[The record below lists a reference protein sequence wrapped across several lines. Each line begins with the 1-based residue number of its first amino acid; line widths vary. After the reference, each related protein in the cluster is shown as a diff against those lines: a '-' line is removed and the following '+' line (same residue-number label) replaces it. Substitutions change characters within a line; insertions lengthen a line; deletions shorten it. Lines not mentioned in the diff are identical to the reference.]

1 MQENNQENP
10 QQPSS
15 QSSASDEPG
24 MEPQLTENEAS
35 TVSPDQ
41 EATETLP
48 PVPRMEPQ
56 LAENAASNVSPDQ
69 ETTETL
75 PPVPEPV
82 KVTPEPVVTAP
93 VPPAKVPTPNFVA
106 PKPVASAAM
115 PPRVAPAKKSR
126 WKLWTIL
133 AAVILILVGGG
144 TAFAVYHHEYR
155 HVALPGTQ
163 IAQES
168 VAGMNEKQL
177 TSFIDKKVSQTR
189 LNLKGASSPTVTAQE
204 LGMSVDASAMAKSV
218 LRENNEI
225 FPYVRAL
232 FTHRDVPIK
241 PRVNY
246 VKLYKKVLELNTS
259 EHSKLP
265 EEPKIAPDANAGKF
279 VIVEGKPGYGIS
291 PYWLT
296 KQMQKALNR
305 AKQQSVKV
313 KSETVPTLHKGKELQ
328 ALLKDANEFVSVN
341 AEIKGNQKVHQA
353 SAVDKMSFLKI
364 PSVLEKLPPKMP
376 VDTAVISQW
385 VQQQCDSEHI
395 DPVNGYRYLNS
406 RKEVVAMR
414 TNPVDG
420 KQVNNTQQL
429 QKALAESFSQK
440 KDFSDAMAISTLP
453 AKWEEKVIAD
463 GAEKL
468 PYMAAE
474 GEKWIDVNLNPAVRT
489 VTAYVGATPVA
500 GPFPH
505 VPGVPR
511 MPTVTGQFA
520 VKIKYKVQTMR
531 GSSID
536 GVPYVVP
543 NVPWILYFHG
553 DYALHG
559 APWRSTFGPGAEGG
573 SHGCVNLPVP
583 VAKTLYDFAPLGT
596 VVMVHN

>member
-10 QQPSS
+10 QQSSS

-24 MEPQLTENEAS
+24 MEPQLAENAAQN
-35 TVSPDQ
+35 VSPDQ
-41 EATETLP
+41 ETTETLP
-48 PVPRMEPQ
+48 SVPEPEPQ
-56 LAENAASNVSPDQ
+56 LAENAASNVSPDH
-69 ETTETL
+69 EETETL

-82 KVTPEPVVTAP
+82 EVAPEPVAPAP
-93 VPPAKVPTPNFVA
+93 VPPKETPTPNSAA
-106 PKPVASAAM
+106 PKPAVAASV
-115 PPRVAPAKKSR
+115 PPMEAPAKKSH

-133 AAVILILVGGG
+133 AAVILVLVGGG

-155 HVALPGTQ
+155 HLALPGTR
-163 IAQES
+163 IAQQS

-177 TSFIDKKVSQTR
+177 TSFIDKKFRQTR
-189 LNLKGASSPTVTAQE
+189 LELKGASSPTVTAQE
-204 LGMSVDASAMAKSV
+204 LGMNVDASAMAKTV
-218 LRENNEI
+218 LRENNQI

-232 FTHRDVPIK
+232 FTQRDVSIK

-246 VKLYKKVLELNTS
+246 DKLYKKALELNTS
-259 EHSKLP
+259 EHSKMP

-313 KSETVPTLHKGKELQ
+313 KSETVPTMHQGKELQ
-328 ALLKDANEFVSVN
+328 ALLKDANEYVSVN
-341 AEIKGNQKVHQA
+341 AELKGNQKVHQA
-353 SAVDKMSFLKI
+353 NATDKMSFLKI

-376 VDTAVISQW
+376 VDTAMVSQW
-385 VQQQCDSEHI
+385 VQDQCDSERI

-420 KQVNNTQQL
+420 KQVTNTKQL

-440 KDFSDAMAISTLP
+440 KDFSAAMEINTLP

-505 VPGVPR
+505 VPGMPQL
-511 MPTVTGQFA
+511 PTVKGQFA
-520 VKIKYKVQTMR
+520 VNIKYASQTMR
-531 GSSID
+531 GSNLD
-536 GVPYVVP
+536 GSRYVTP
-543 NVPWILYFHG
+543 GVPWILYFHG
-553 DYALHG
+553 GYALHG
-559 APWRSTFGPGAEGG
+559 APWRGAFGPGVAGG

-583 VAKTLYDFAPLGT
+583 AAKTLYDFAPVGT

>member
-10 QQPSS
+10 TQPAA
-15 QSSASDEPG
+15 QSPVSGESG
-24 MEPQLTENEAS
+24 MEKQPVENTAPNA
-35 TVSPDQ
+35 VPDR

-48 PVPRMEPQ
+48 PVPEQ
-56 LAENAASNVSPDQ
+56 VEVA
-69 ETTETL
+69 
-75 PPVPEPV
+75 PEPV
-82 KVTPEPVVTAP
+82 AYAPLAPAGVSAANFAAPEPVMPAPEPVAP
-93 VPPAKVPTPNFVA
+93 VPPKG
-106 PKPVASAAM
+106 
-115 PPRVAPAKKSR
+115 APAKKSR

-133 AAVILILVGGG
+133 AAVILVLVGGG
-144 TAFAVYHHEYR
+144 TAFAVYPHEYR
-155 HVALPGTQ
+155 HVALPGTK
-163 IAQES
+163 IAQQS

-177 TSFIDKKVSQTR
+177 TSFIDKKFRQTR
-189 LNLKGASSPTVTAQE
+189 LELKGASSPTVTAQE
-204 LGMSVDASAMAKSV
+204 LGMSVDASAMAKTV

-241 PRVNY
+241 PHVNY
-246 VKLYKKVLELNTS
+246 DKLYEKVLELNTS
-259 EHSKLP
+259 EHSKMP

-296 KQMQKALNR
+296 KEMQKALNR

-313 KSETVPTLHKGKELQ
+313 KSEVVPTQHQGKELQ
-328 ALLKDANEFVSVN
+328 ALLKDANQYVSVN
-341 AEIKGNQKVHQA
+341 AELKGNQKVHQA
-353 SAVDKMSFLKI
+353 NATDKMSFLKI

-376 VDTAVISQW
+376 VDTAAVSQW
-385 VQQQCDSEHI
+385 VQDQCDSERI

-420 KQVNNTQQL
+420 KQVKNTKQL
-429 QKALAESFSQK
+429 QKALAESFGKK
-440 KDFSDAMAISTLP
+440 KDFSAAMEISTLP

-520 VKIKYKVQTMR
+520 VNIKYRTQTMR
-531 GSSID
+531 GTSVD
-536 GVPYVVP
+536 GVPYVTP
-543 NVPWILYFHG
+543 DVPWILYFHNG
-553 DYALHG
+553 YALHG
-559 APWRSTFGPGAEGG
+559 APWRSAFGPGASGG

-583 VAKTLYDFAPLGT
+583 AAQTLFNFAPLGT